1 MKKTK
6 RLLLIAATASL
17 MATATFAAPS
27 IDVAAYGSGAAFS
40 TDFNYGQAWV
50 RITGPNSYVQEL
62 EIGSLDD
69 LAFQLDAS
77 AADGKYSWEILAV
90 QPIGEVLR
98 SKLDAAAASGD
109 RGVVDRLKA
118 SGELQSATFFGT
130 FQLNNGVVQ
139 TPTKSF
145 SSDDQDIQL
154 KAQVVTQDQIIQ
166 GSQCIGV
173 DCTTSESFGSDTL
186 RFKENNLRIHF
197 NDTSASASFPDND
210 WRITINDSTNGGDN
224 YFAIQDATGNKTPFR
239 IDAGAPSNS
248 IRVKSDGKVGIGTS
262 NPAINLHIVEGNSPT
277 LRLEQDGSDGFQ
289 SQTWDIAG
297 NETNWFLRDVNNG
310 SALPIRVRP
319 GSGNDDGIVLLGSG
333 DVGLGTDSA
342 KADLHV
348 LGGGSV
354 HTPTNDAVVA
364 LFQNNADADTGAIL
378 SLLAGNG
385 TANAQFWF
393 GDADNDKAGRMIYRN
408 GVDALS
414 FYTNGTEQ
422 FYIEAD
428 GGVCIGCNDAQGDA
442 LRHSNGA
449 HLTSGGVWT
458 NASSR
463 SLKQDITELSGA
475 EAMAALDG
483 LAPVTYRYHT
493 ELDET
498 YVGFIAEDV
507 PELVA
512 MKNRKSLT
520 SMDVVAVLTKV
531 VQEQQ
536 KAIEALTERLNAD
549 EIE

>member
-6 RLLLIAATASL
+6 RFLLIAATASL

-40 TDFNYGQAWV
+40 TDFAYGKAWV
-50 RITGPNSYVQEL
+50 RITGPNSYVQQL
-62 EIGSLDD
+62 EIDALSD

-77 AADGKYSWEILAV
+77 AVDGKYSWEILAV

-109 RGVVDRLKA
+109 RSAVDRLKA

-130 FQLNNGVVQ
+130 FQLSNGVVQ
-139 TPTKSF
+139 TPTKNF
-145 SSDDQDIQL
+145 SSSDQDIQL

-173 DCTTSESFGSDTL
+173 DCGTSESFGFDTL

-197 NDTSASASFPDND
+197 DDSSSTGSFPNND
-210 WRITINDSTNGGDN
+210 WRITINDSGNGGDN
-224 YFAIQDATGNKTPFR
+224 YFAVNDVTGGKTPFR

-248 IRVKSDGKVGIGTS
+248 IRVDSDGKVGIGTS
-262 NPAINLHIVEGNSPT
+262 NPVLNLHVVEGNSPT

-289 SQTWDIAG
+289 SQSWDIAG
-297 NETNWFLRDVNNG
+297 NETNFFIRDVNNG
-310 SALPIRVRP
+310 SALPIRVKP
-319 GSGNDDGIVLLGSG
+319 GSANDNGLVMLANG
-333 DVGLGTDSA
+333 DVGLGLDNA

-354 HTPTNDAVVA
+354 HTPTNDAVIA
-364 LFQNNADADTGAIL
+364 LFQNNAAETDGAIL

-414 FYTNGTEQ
+414 FYTAGTEQ

-428 GGVCIGCNDAQGDA
+428 GGICMGCNDAQGDA
-442 LRHSNGA
+442 IRHTNGA

-458 NASSR
+458 NGSSR
-463 SLKQDITELSGA
+463 TLKRDITELSGA

-507 PELVA
+507 PSLVA
-512 MKNRKSLT
+512 MKDRKSLA

-549 EIE
+549 EVE